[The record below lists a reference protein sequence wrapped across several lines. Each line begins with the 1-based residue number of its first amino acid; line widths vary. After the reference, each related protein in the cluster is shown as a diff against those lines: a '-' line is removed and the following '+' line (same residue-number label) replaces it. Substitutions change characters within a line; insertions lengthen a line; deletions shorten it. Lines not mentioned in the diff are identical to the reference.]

1 MQNQIIERGI
11 LPPGVAKPREGYK
24 EIKIGF
30 WGGQPELLD
39 SRITG
44 YEMNDIERDIVD
56 VISKGIKTRSENR
69 KTDSLVDGYLIK
81 GYQPAK
87 DIEKETSEKHIN
99 FSKLLDFAIVG
110 CLIAE
115 MLAAVIL
122 I

>member
-1 MQNQIIERGI
+1 MTTLETRGN

-30 WGGQPELLD
+30 WGGQPEILD

-56 VISKGIKTRSENR
+56 VISNGIKTRSENR
-69 KTDSLVDGYLIK
+69 RTDALVDGYLIK
-81 GYQPAK
+81 GYQPVK
-87 DIEKETSEKHIN
+87 EIEKEPPGKHIN

-110 CLIAE
+110 CLVAE
-115 MLAAVIL
+115 MLAAVGWIL
-122 I
+122 